1 MTVKELIELLKQ
13 FPSEAPVLIPGYED
27 GWDEVLRIELTNVT
41 RNSKARWYNGTWEE
55 ASRKASDS
63 SEAVL
68 IHRIGK
74 DIE

>member
-1 MTVKELIELLKQ
+1 L
-13 FPSEAPVLIPGYED
+13 EAPVLIPGYED
-27 GWDEVLRIELTNVT
+27 GWDEVFCIELTNVT

-55 ASRKASDS
+55 ASRKTSDS
-63 SEAVL
+63 SESVL

>member
-1 MTVKELIELLKQ
+1 MTVKELIEQLKQ
-13 FPSEAPVLIPGYED
+13 FPSKAPVLIPGYED
-27 GWDEVLRIELTNVT
+27 GWDEVFRIELKNVT
-41 RNSKARWYNGTWEE
+41 RNPKARWYNGTWEE
-55 ASRKASDS
+55 ASKKASDF